1 VPRGT
6 GDERS
11 DAARSK
17 RRALGW
23 SLAEDRRERRGGP
36 KTASSGYG
44 KPGCGVRADDRGSH
58 QRKEETMKS
67 RKRLI
72 HDADSARIIEGIS
85 EQTLDTT
92 EDFAVKT
99 AGVSRRDFMRIG
111 SQFGLTSTLGAVA
124 SMGGLFSATSL
135 ARAAEMT
142 SAKRYAKPAKFNLKL
157 GTIFNKTE
165 IEIQRA
171 GVFHFAADLEDRT
184 DGEIRV
190 DILGGGAVCAEP
202 TCIQQTMQGVLDM
215 GNASTQNASGVAP
228 WLNALDWP
236 YMFQSNGQIYNFFFD
251 PRSERLFRA
260 PYRKHHKLEFLFTL
274 AEMRQIF
281 MGLKWKDKA
290 KVTSVTQLAGTKN
303 RVTNTQL
310 GRIAMQLMK
319 LNPVPVAWV
328 ETLDAMRSGLIDGME
343 TWASAATAFNMTPV
357 ISKYVGLNFVPGTE
371 HLAMRT
377 EVFDKL
383 GSRLQ
388 ESVLEAS
395 YMAQQCV
402 MYNNEAGLY
411 AISGEVPNP
420 PPSTLLG
427 KYHVEMDFLS
437 KEALAEAE
445 AMCAPTKPE
454 YASWHKRLNDM
465 AGFEVYES
473 MKPVAREYPAEALAI
488 DVAPRRWWKSA

>member
-1 VPRGT
+1 M
-6 GDERS
+6 
-11 DAARSK
+11 
-17 RRALGW
+17 
-23 SLAEDRRERRGGP
+23 
-36 KTASSGYG
+36 KT
-44 KPGCGVRADDRGSH
+44 
-58 QRKEETMKS
+58 

-72 HDADSARIIEGIS
+72 HDERSARIIEDIP
-85 EQTLDTT
+85 EETLDTT
-92 EDFAVKT
+92 QDLSVKT
-99 AGVSRRDFMRIG
+99 TGVSRRDFMRIS
-111 SQFGLTSTLGAVA
+111 SQFGLSSTLGAA
-124 SMGGLFSATSL
+124 AAMGGLFSAPSL
-135 ARAAEMT
+135 ARAAEMHHT
-142 SAKRYAKPAKFNLKL
+142 RRYAKKARFTLKL
-157 GTIFNKTE
+157 GTIFNHQE
-165 IEIQRA
+165 IHVQRA
-171 GVFHFAADLEDRT
+171 GVYAFARDLESRT
-184 DGEIRV
+184 DGEIRI
-190 DILGGGAVCAEP
+190 DMLDGGAVCAEP

-251 PRSERLFRA
+251 PRSEHLFRET
-260 PYRKHHKLEFLFTL
+260 YRRVHKLEFLFTL

-281 MGLKWKDKA
+281 MGLKWKDRP

-319 LNPVPVAWV
+319 LNPVPVAWT

-377 EVFDKL
+377 QTFNKL

-388 ESVLEAS
+388 EAVLESS
-395 YMAQQCV
+395 YMAQANV

-411 AISGEVPNP
+411 AITGEVPKP
-420 PPSTLLG
+420 PPTTYFG
-427 KYHVEMDFLS
+427 KYHVEMDFFS
-437 KEALAEAE
+437 KEAHAEAE
-445 AMCAPTKPE
+445 NMCKPTLPE
-454 YASWHKRLNDM
+454 YASWHKRLNKM

-473 MKPVAREYPAEALAI
+473 MLPVARSYPADALAI
-488 DVAPRRWWKSA
+488 DVEPRRWWKA